1 MQQYMTLGTREQMLE
16 LHRRGMKAPEIARR
30 VGKSLITVHRLIE
43 RLQSRREDSGDG
55 P

>member
-1 MQQYMTLGTREQMLE
+1 MQQYTSLGTREQMLE
-16 LHRRGMKAPEIARR
+16 LHRRGVKAPEIARR

-43 RLQSRREDSGDG
+43 RLQGHCEDSGDG